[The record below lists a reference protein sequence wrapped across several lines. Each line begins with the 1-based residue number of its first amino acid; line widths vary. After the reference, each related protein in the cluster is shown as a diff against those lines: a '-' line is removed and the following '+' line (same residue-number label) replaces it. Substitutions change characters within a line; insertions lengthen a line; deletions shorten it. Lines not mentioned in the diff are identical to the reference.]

1 MPKSNRMTRQAAG
14 RTYRG
19 FSITLVEGV
28 PAGRPGRYLAAG
40 RAFAQLS
47 QVRDYIDD
55 ELRLAG

>member
-1 MPKSNRMTRQAAG
+1 MAKPERMSRAAAG

-19 FSITLVEGV
+19 FRITLDESV

-40 RAFAQLS
+40 RKFGQL
-47 QVRDYIDD
+47 QQARDYIDD